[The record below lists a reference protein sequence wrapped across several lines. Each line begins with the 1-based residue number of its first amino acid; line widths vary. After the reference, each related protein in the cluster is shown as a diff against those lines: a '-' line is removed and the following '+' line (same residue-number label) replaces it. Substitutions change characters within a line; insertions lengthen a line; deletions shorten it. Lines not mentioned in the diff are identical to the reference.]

1 MLHDLTRRIKDLEKK
16 AQTAASLGGRGG
28 DADGSTE
35 GGLTPGVKMVSVKN
49 TFRPFSERAKA
60 FLGSAPWQ
68 HFLNR
73 SALQGDGHR
82 EGQCVCVCVCV
93 LGRDRESVCE

>member
-82 EGQCVCVCVCV
+82 EGQCVCVCVC
-93 LGRDRESVCE
+93 